1 MKKVACVGILVADV
15 IVQPVKDYPEKGQL
29 VPVDSITIHNG
40 GNAMTASINLRRMGV
55 ETKIIG
61 KVGNDVFGG
70 YLKNCFNDE
79 GVDTKG
85 LKTDNEV
92 QTSASVLLVD
102 STGERSFFHTTG
114 SNAVFSITDIDFDI
128 INECD
133 LVFVTG
139 TFLLSKFDGDETAAF
154 LKKCKELG
162 KTTFLDVCWDASGRW
177 GELLNKAMPYIDF
190 FMPSIDE
197 AVRIADKENPEDIAN
212 TFIENG
218 VKNVVIKMGG
228 KGSFLK
234 TSNDEKGKMFPA
246 VGDVQVVDTTGA
258 GDSFCSGFLAAY
270 SREKTLEECM
280 ELGNAAGA
288 VSVTQ
293 KGATTAIKSHDQIMK
308 FLGENKNVSNT

>member
-154 LKKCKELG
+154 LKKC
-162 KTTFLDVCWDASGRW
+162 
-177 GELLNKAMPYIDF
+177 
-190 FMPSIDE
+190 
-197 AVRIADKENPEDIAN
+197 
-212 TFIENG
+212 
-218 VKNVVIKMGG
+218 
-228 KGSFLK
+228 
-234 TSNDEKGKMFPA
+234 
-246 VGDVQVVDTTGA
+246 
-258 GDSFCSGFLAAY
+258 
-270 SREKTLEECM
+270 
-280 ELGNAAGA
+280 
-288 VSVTQ
+288 
-293 KGATTAIKSHDQIMK
+293 
-308 FLGENKNVSNT
+308 